1 MKSVKR
7 TYKDSLFR
15 DIFRH
20 KARLAAIYD
29 GLFDEPVEA
38 QDIELATLDWTF
50 FTGIR
55 NDVSFLVRQQH
66 TLRPYLVKTTFTNLM
81 KEQVTDHES

>member
-20 KARLAAIYD
+20 KAHLAEIYD

-50 FTGIR
+50 FTGVR

-66 TLRPYLVKTTFTNLM
+66 IVASVLSENNLRKS
-81 KEQVTDHES
+81 HERTGDRP

>member
-38 QDIELATLDWTF
+38 RKTL
-50 FTGIR
+50 
-55 NDVSFLVRQQH
+55 SLP
-66 TLRPYLVKTTFTNLM
+66 L
-81 KEQVTDHES
+81 

>member
-20 KARLAAIYD
+20 KARLAEIYD

-38 QDIELATLDWTF
+38 RKTL
-50 FTGIR
+50 
-55 NDVSFLVRQQH
+55 SLP
-66 TLRPYLVKTTFTNLM
+66 L
-81 KEQVTDHES
+81 

>member
-50 FTGIR
+50 FTGVR

-66 TLRPYLVKTTFTNLM
+66 IVLLEHQSTLNMPLRMLHKCAA
-81 KEQVTDHES
+81 